1 MLSHG
6 GLTAF
11 HETAEL
17 RLVVLTLAYEHGL
30 RGIVHLWLLTTHG
43 VAPRLACL
51 HLLALPGYHPVGL
64 LAHLLKTLPRLEELR
79 ALHELCY
86 AAVHA
91 ADLALLGL
99 EMAIGLLRIE
109 DGRHEERPVVT
120 PTEQTRVGSKERK
133 APVRGLNNE
142 HAIHLAA
149 HLARCQ
155 LRVLLHISSHAASGN
170 EGESAGRLAGLPP
183 TLCSCH
189 VVQSVVETALFGCLS
204 VFTVTHRSY
213 CLLFCY

>member
-1 MLSHG
+1 MFSHG

-30 RGIVHLWLLTTHG
+30 RGIVHLRLLTTHG

-64 LAHLLKTLPRLEELR
+64 LAHLLKTLPCLEELR

-91 ADLALLGL
+91 ADLTLLDL

-133 APVRGLNNE
+133 APARGLNNE

-149 HLARCQ
+149 HLARRQ
-155 LRVLLHISSHAASGN
+155 LRVLLHISSHAAGGN
-170 EGESAGRLAGLPP
+170 EGESAGHLAGLPP
-183 TLCSCH
+183 TLCS
-189 VVQSVVETALFGCLS
+189 
-204 VFTVTHRSY
+204 
-213 CLLFCY
+213 

>member
-1 MLSHG
+1 MFSHG

-11 HETAEL
+11 GETAKL

-30 RGIVHLWLLTTHG
+30 RGIVHLQLLTTHG
-43 VAPRLACL
+43 VAPHLACL

-64 LAHLLKTLPRLEELR
+64 LAHLLKTLPCLEELR

-120 PTEQTRVGSKERK
+120 PTEQTRVGSKESK
-133 APVRGLNNE
+133 ASARGLNNE

-149 HLARCQ
+149 HLARSQ
-155 LRVLLHISSHAASGN
+155 LRMLLHISSHTASGN
-170 EGESAGRLAGLPP
+170 EGESAGRLAGQAP

-189 VVQSVVETALFGCLS
+189 VVQQVAETAFFGCLS